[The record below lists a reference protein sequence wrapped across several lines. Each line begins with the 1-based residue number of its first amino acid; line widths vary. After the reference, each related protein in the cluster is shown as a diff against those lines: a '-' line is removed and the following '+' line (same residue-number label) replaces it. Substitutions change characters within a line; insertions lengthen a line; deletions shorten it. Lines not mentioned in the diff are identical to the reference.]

1 MSIPLT
7 NRIMLM
13 IASSPLKNSY
23 SLMKKQ
29 SAGILA
35 FRKTRQVEI
44 LLVHPG
50 GPFYKTKDEGVWSIP
65 KGEYTNEMPLE
76 VAKREFTEETGNTI
90 KDEVFIELGDAKLKS
105 GKNIMAWAVCI
116 DFDTSFISSNMFEI
130 EWPPRSGRMESFPE
144 VDKAEW
150 FSILE
155 ARKKIHP
162 GQHVFLDRL
171 EIILKSKF

>member
-1 MSIPLT
+1 
-7 NRIMLM
+7 
-13 IASSPLKNSY
+13 
-23 SLMKKQ
+23 MKKQ

-35 FRKTRQVEI
+35 FRINKQVEI

-50 GPFYKTKDEGVWSIP
+50 GPFYRTKDEGVWSIP
-65 KGEYTNEMPLE
+65 KGEYNNEVPLD

-90 KDEVFIELGDAKLKS
+90 KDEEFMELGNAQLKS
-105 GKNIMAWAVCI
+105 GKKILAWAVCI
-116 DFDTSFISSNMFEI
+116 DFDTTFISSNTFEI
-130 EWPPRSGRMESFPE
+130 EWPPRSGKMESFPE

-150 FSILE
+150 FSIPD

-171 EIILKSKF
+171 EIILKSKS